1 MGECK
6 GSRPVANNAWEVN
19 FIEEGRGER
28 GRSICVGA
36 IGPLV
41 LLWLRHGC

>member
-1 MGECK
+1 MQRQQAVQTMHG
-6 GSRPVANNAWEVN
+6 NVN